1 MQPNEKYQCIGIGES
16 TDCFTFEFIFLNNQ
30 FMLKQG
36 PVNYVIALSMAL
48 LIMPVL
54 TSNAQTPAGK
64 DMGASPCYSCPKTLP
79 TQSATTNSN
88 TNIPQISAA
97 DRLKENAKYA
107 NTEGIEFFN
116 KEDWVNAIA
125 FFQQAVDKDPGNKTY
140 QDNLAKAKAGLDYQ
154 QYRQRQDQQAMNMN
168 KTAVA
173 KMQQS
178 VQNFTQA
185 LNAISSTNGSNSTAV
200 VGNTTTST
208 GLQFGDPNV
217 VDARNVPS
225 GLPKALDDA
234 IAGAYGT
241 APAGVSNRVSK
252 GFQAVQIKDWKVA
265 RAWFQDALQLDPD
278 NQGLKKFIALC
289 DYSPQV
295 KTQAGIVPNPAIVP
309 DPNMPSQAELNTFFK
324 EFNLGIFSNT
334 PAKVIQYVRS
344 MSADEFKK
352 YLNANLSN
360 TQLNDIM
367 FDNLI
372 KVVAQQSQ

>member
-1 MQPNEKYQCIGIGES
+1 
-16 TDCFTFEFIFLNNQ
+16 
-30 FMLKQG
+30 MLKQG
-36 PVNYVIALSMAL
+36 PVNCVIALSMAL

-54 TSNAQTPAGK
+54 TLNAQTPVGK
-64 DMGASPCYSCPKTLP
+64 DMGASPCYSCPKALP
-79 TQSATTNSN
+79 TQSGTTNSN
-88 TNIPQISAA
+88 TNIPQLSAA
-97 DRLKENAKYA
+97 DRIKEEARTI
-107 NTEGIEFFN
+107 NTSGINSFN
-116 KEDWVNAIA
+116 NEDWVNAIA
-125 FFQQAVDKDPGNKTY
+125 FFQQAVDKDPSNKTY
-140 QDNLAKAKAGLDYQ
+140 RDNLAKAKAGLDYQ
-154 QYRQRQDQQAMNMN
+154 QFRQRQDQQVINMN
-168 KTAVA
+168 KIAVA
-173 KMQQS
+173 KMQLS

-185 LNAISSTNGSNSTAV
+185 LNTIPSTNGSNSTAV
-200 VGNTTTST
+200 VGNTTTT

-234 IAGAYGT
+234 IAAAYGS
-241 APAGVSNRVSK
+241 APAGVNNRVSK

-289 DYSPQV
+289 DYSPQA
-295 KTQAGIVPNPAIVP
+295 KTQISNVP
-309 DPNMPSQAELNTFFK
+309 DPAIMPDLNTPSQAELNSFFK

-334 PAKVIQYVRS
+334 PAKVTQYVRS

-372 KVVAQQSQ
+372 RLISLQSQ